1 MPKPINDRTESRPLK
16 LLVYT
21 DGSAVSAKALHFA
34 AQLTQRLAAELTV
47 ITTRAGTHAIEPLPP
62 LGRNIDLSDRKSLPS
77 GLQVLTAALDV
88 LSVEGLLE
96 RQLSLQVRE
105 IPNGHIFVCNT
116 PSGQRIPFY
125 VCFGHLIEILNH
137 EIEKHHYDL
146 LIIAPPQRGRL
157 PKMMLGDISRK
168 LVLDL
173 HTSVLIV
180 RGGRPNSR
188 FLVCADGSAAA
199 KRQFPLLE
207 QFLPVIE
214 PPLELICVL
223 NPDFHETAVQE
234 ADNCIQQVTR
244 WLTAYG
250 KQYTVHRLT
259 GDRPAEVIAST
270 AGDGAVIFLG
280 ASLRHDA
287 YRRLLGSLPMQILA
301 RTKSSVLVVKALP
314 EGDRDYFADPDS
326 SPFSVTAVP
335 D

>member
-1 MPKPINDRTESRPLK
+1 MK

-34 AQLTQRLAAELTV
+34 AQLTQKLEAELTV
-47 ITTRAGTHAIEPLPP
+47 ITTRAGTHPIEPLPP
-62 LGRNIDLSDRKSLPS
+62 VGRNIDLSDRKSLPS
-77 GLQVLTAALDV
+77 GLQVLTVAFDV
-88 LSVEGLLE
+88 LSAEGLFE
-96 RQLSLQVRE
+96 RQSNHQVHE
-105 IPNGHIFVCNT
+105 IPNGHFFVCNT
-116 PSGQRIPFY
+116 PAGQRIPFY

-157 PKMMLGDISRK
+157 RKMMPGDISRK

-173 HTSVLIV
+173 HTSVLIT
-180 RGGRPNSR
+180 RGGRPDSR

-199 KRQFPLLE
+199 KRQFPLLK

-214 PPLELICVL
+214 PPVELICVL
-223 NPDFHETAVQE
+223 APDSDETTVKE
-234 ADNCIQQVTR
+234 ADHCIQQATR
-244 WLTAYG
+244 WLTTCG
-250 KQYTVHRLT
+250 KQYTVHCPM
-259 GDRPAEVIAST
+259 GDRPAEVIAAT

-280 ASLRHDA
+280 ASLRHDI
-287 YRRLLGSLPMQILA
+287 YRRLLGSLPIQILA

-326 SPFSVTAVP
+326 C
-335 D
+335 

>member
-1 MPKPINDRTESRPLK
+1 MPKPKNDRTEGRPLK

-34 AQLTQRLAAELTV
+34 AQLTQKLEAELTV
-47 ITTRAGTHAIEPLPP
+47 ITTRSGTHAIEPLP
-62 LGRNIDLSDRKSLPS
+62 LIGQDMGLSDRKSLPP

-88 LSVEGLLE
+88 LSAEGLFE
-96 RQLSLQVRE
+96 RQSSLQVHE
-105 IPNGHIFVCNT
+105 LPNGHIFVCNT

-125 VCFGHLIEILNH
+125 VCFGHMIESLNH

-157 PKMMLGDISRK
+157 RKMILGDISRK

-199 KRQFPLLE
+199 RRQFPLLKH
-207 QFLPVIE
+207 FLPVIE
-214 PPLELICVL
+214 PPVELVCVL
-223 NPDFHETAVQE
+223 APDSDEIAVQE
-234 ADNCIQQVTR
+234 ADHCIQQATR
-244 WLTAYG
+244 WLTDCG
-250 KQYTVHRLT
+250 KQIKVHRLM
-259 GDRPAEVIAST
+259 GDRPAEVITAT
-270 AGDGAVIFLG
+270 AGDNAVIFIG
-280 ASLRHDA
+280 ASLRHDV
-287 YRRLLGSLPMQILA
+287 YRRLLGSLPIQILA

-326 SPFSVTAVP
+326 F
-335 D
+335 